1 LPGERSETVSAHSA
15 PAERQ
20 APLGFARYPA
30 RARGAHERALWR
42 GARADALWPALLTA
56 GILCAIT
63 FVAGG
68 GLRLGRMT
76 SVEMALTLGSGATVA
91 GAVALAPANR
101 RAYGLWPVGLLLA
114 FAALTA
120 LSVVWSVQ
128 PDESFK
134 DAGRMLAYSAVFAA
148 AVALARAVPARWP
161 ALLGGVTLAASA
173 VCGYALLTKVF
184 PGQLD
189 AHDLYARLRAPY
201 SYWNAIGLT
210 AALGAI
216 CCMWLGARRH
226 GHALLSAL
234 AYPAMGLSLL
244 TLMLAY
250 SRGALAALAVG
261 LALWFAI
268 VPLRLR
274 GAAILL
280 TSAACAGALVVW
292 DFSNHAL
299 SSDEVALAARA
310 SAGHQLG
317 ALLVA
322 MLLLLTLAGLAI
334 GFATGRRAP
343 SPALRRRAGALLL
356 ALLLG
361 AVLALAGAL
370 AASHRGF
377 TGTISH
383 DFRSLTDPHAPVPP
397 NTPGRLTAIGSVRAR
412 YWNEALEVFQAHP
425 ALGAGALGYRTARLR
440 YRSETLDV
448 THAHGFVVQ
457 TLADL
462 GLVGLALALALLAAW
477 MAAAGR
483 ATHPF
488 NRRWPSWHE
497 LRGGRPDRGSGE
509 LDAQPAGNAGEP
521 VDRPQG
527 WRRIGWH
534 RAPGPYS
541 PERIALLSMLCVVVV
556 FGVHSLV
563 DWTWYVPGDACV
575 ALLCAGWLAGRG
587 PLQAAPIGVGGDT
600 SSPGGLVGGARAGER
615 EHGAHEGRRLPW
627 PREARRI
634 VRRLGPT
641 RLAVAAAAMIAAL
654 LAAWSQWQPQ
664 RSVDASQE
672 ALALLPREPPAARA
686 AAQAAVTRDPLSV
699 QALFTLATVQRATG
713 EDPLARATLQRAVRL
728 QPSNPQ
734 TWLALGEYDLAGDPK
749 AALNELRAAIYLD
762 PESIAGSDPASLA
775 IQSDYAQALR
785 AAAAAPIKAAPTRPR
800 RPARPG
806 SARPV
811 RPGSVKTGS
820 GVALPGAT
828 AFPKSAPVARSRA
841 ATAARPGGRRP

>member
-1 LPGERSETVSAHSA
+1 VSAHTA
-15 PAERQ
+15 PAEHQ
-20 APLGFARYPA
+20 QPSLGFARHPA
-30 RARGAHERALWR
+30 RARGARERTLWR
-42 GARADALWPALLTA
+42 VAHADALWPALLTA
-56 GILCAIT
+56 GILCAVT

-76 SVEMALTLGSGATVA
+76 SVEMALTLGSGATAA
-91 GAVALAPANR
+91 GAVMVAPANR

-114 FAALTA
+114 FTALSA

-128 PDESFK
+128 PDESFE
-134 DAGRMLAYSAVFAA
+134 DAGRMLAYGAVFAA
-148 AVALARAVPARWP
+148 AVALARAAPARWP
-161 ALLGGVTLAASA
+161 ALLGGVTLAAVV
-173 VCGYALLTKVF
+173 VCGYALLTKVL
-184 PGQLD
+184 PDQLD

-274 GAAILL
+274 GAAVLL
-280 TSAACAGALVVW
+280 TGAACAGLVVAW

-299 SSDEVALAARA
+299 SSDEVALGARA

-334 GFATGRRAP
+334 GFVTGRRAP
-343 SPALRRRAGALLL
+343 SLALRRRAGALLL

-383 DFRSLTDPHAPVPP
+383 AFRSLTDPHAPVPP

-412 YWNEALEVFQAHP
+412 YWNEALKVFQAHP
-425 ALGAGALGYRTARLR
+425 VLGAGALGYRTARLR
-440 YRSETLDV
+440 YRGETLDV

-483 ATHPF
+483 ATHPC
-488 NRRWPSWHE
+488 NRRWTSWRE
-497 LRGGRPDRGSGE
+497 LRSSDG
-509 LDAQPAGNAGEP
+509 
-521 VDRPQG
+521 G
-527 WRRIGWH
+527 WRRIGWR

-541 PERIALLSMLCVVVV
+541 PERIALLGMLCVVVV

-587 PLQAAPIGVGGDT
+587 PLQAT
-600 SSPGGLVGGARAGER
+600 SASPTGTVPAHSGLLTGARGQGDARGEGDERRPSFLR
-615 EHGAHEGRRLPW
+615 EPARMM
-627 PREARRI
+627 RE
-634 VRRLGPT
+634 LGPT
-641 RLAVAAAAMIAAL
+641 KAAIAAAALLGAL
-654 LAAWSQWQPQ
+654 LAAWAQWQPQ

-672 ALALLPREPPAARA
+672 ALALLSRDPPAARA
-686 AAQAAVTRDPLSV
+686 AAQAAVARDPLSV
-699 QALFTLATVQRATG
+699 QALLTLATVQRAAR
-713 EDPLARATLQRAVRL
+713 EAPLARATLQRAVRL

-762 PESIAGSDPASLA
+762 PESIAGSGPASLA
-775 IQSDYAQALR
+775 IQSDYSQALR
-785 AAAAAPIKAAPTRPR
+785 AATPAPIR
-800 RPARPG
+800 
-806 SARPV
+806 
-811 RPGSVKTGS
+811 
-820 GVALPGAT
+820 
-828 AFPKSAPVARSRA
+828 SAPVVRTRA
-841 ATAARPGGRRP
+841 ATAARPGARPRSGPRSARSRSPRAGR